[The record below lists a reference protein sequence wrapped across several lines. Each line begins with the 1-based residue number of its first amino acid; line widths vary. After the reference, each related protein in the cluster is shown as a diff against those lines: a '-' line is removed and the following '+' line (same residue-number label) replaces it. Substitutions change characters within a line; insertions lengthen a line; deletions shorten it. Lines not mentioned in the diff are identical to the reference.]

1 MVLLFKSVFKPIV
14 ILFSLIL
21 SFPGGFFAL
30 LIMGKQIDMPVMI
43 GVVLLMGIAAKNA
56 ILLVEFAIEA
66 EQRKPF
72 TTDKAQRRRNVIDAV
87 FEAVRERA
95 RPIVM
100 TTVAMSAGMIP
111 TALGLGEGAGFR
123 TPMAIAVIGGLIS
136 STVLSLMLVPV
147 MYSLVS
153 GVERRINPFF
163 SRFTTKR
170 TADDN
175 TLMHKANNTTPPPEP
190 TPGTGD

>member
-1 MVLLFKSVFKPIV
+1 
-14 ILFSLIL
+14 
-21 SFPGGFFAL
+21 
-30 LIMGKQIDMPVMI
+30 
-43 GVVLLMGIAAKNA
+43 MGIAAKNA

-66 EQRKPF
+66 QQRRPF
-72 TTDKAQRRRNVIDAV
+72 TPDRVKARQNVFDSV
-87 FEAVRERA
+87 FDAVRERA

-100 TTVAMSAGMIP
+100 TTVAMSAGMVP

-147 MYSLVS
+147 MYSLIA
-153 GVERRINPFF
+153 GMERKLNPFF
-163 SRFTTKR
+163 AKLTTRR
-170 TADDN
+170 TSEDD

-190 TPGTGD
+190 APGTGD